1 MKFLETYLAQPILCI
16 FGLSLFVACW
26 TMACAVTAHHQNEFR
41 TLTQPNS
48 IRCSS
53 VHIFRFLFF
62 YFLSRSNF
70 VCELQKCDENI
81 RHGFRYF
88 GTHWNQRHE
97 KITKIK
103 LKWAWLKRIA
113 FNQWKNHWK
122 CYFDWLKFILNE

>member
-53 VHIFRFLFF
+53 VHIFCFCVFF
-62 YFLSRSNF
+62 FTFYLALTF
-70 VCELQKCDENI
+70 VWAPKIWWNI

-97 KITKIK
+97 KTTKIK
-103 LKWAWLKRIA
+103 LNSAWFNRIA
-113 FNQWKNHWK
+113 LNQWKNHWK
-122 CYFDWLKFILNE
+122 CYFDWLKFI

>member
-53 VHIFRFLFF
+53 VHIFRFCFF
-62 YFLSRSNF
+62 TFYLALTF
-70 VCELQKCDENI
+70 VCEFQKYDETFDMDLDISELIEINV
-81 RHGFRYF
+81 
-88 GTHWNQRHE
+88 TV
-97 KITKIK
+97 KTTKIK

-122 CYFDWLKFILNE
+122 CYFDWLKFI